1 MRKIYLKPSI
11 TVVMLCQQTA
21 ILQASGFED
30 QTAIRDDEYGEAI
43 KEDW

>member
-1 MRKIYLKPSI
+1 
-11 TVVMLCQQTA
+11 MLCQQTA

>member
-1 MRKIYLKPSI
+1 
-11 TVVMLCQQTA
+11 MLCQQTA
-21 ILQASGFED
+21 ILQASVFED